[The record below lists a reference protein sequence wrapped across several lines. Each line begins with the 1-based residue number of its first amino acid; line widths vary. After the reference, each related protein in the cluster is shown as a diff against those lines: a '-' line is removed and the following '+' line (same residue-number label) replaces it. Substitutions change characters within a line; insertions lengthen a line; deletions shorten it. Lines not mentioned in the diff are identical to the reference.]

1 MKKAKTIRRF
11 CVVEGI
17 YVKTGDMSPLQ
28 EVADLCKQYKVRL
41 FVDETISFGVLGKT
55 GRGLTEHLGVD
66 VCMNSHLVRK

>member
-28 EVADLCKQYKVRL
+28 EITDLCKQHKVRL

-66 VCMNSHLVRK
+66 VRKWI